1 MKENETFR
9 EFDSEVEMLP
19 LELILVDIPEPDPG
33 KLDFRNEA
41 DEPQFTLFREPGIV
55 TRLIEHFSLLRN

>member
-9 EFDSEVEMLP
+9 EFNSEVELLP

-33 KLDFRNEA
+33 KLNFRNEEN
-41 DEPQFTLFREPGIV
+41 EPQFTLFRQPEIV
-55 TRLIEHFSLLRN
+55 TRLIEHFILRT

>member
-33 KLDFRNEA
+33 KLNFRNEE
-41 DEPQFTLFREPGIV
+41 DEPQLKLFRQPGFL
-55 TRLIEHFSLLRN
+55 TRLIEHFSLRN